1 MNRRSHIRRR
11 RVVAGDAATAGECFG
26 TRAWRARVGG
36 IALAA
41 VRPMLAAAAAPRS
54 HGAVPGAGGSMP
66 ARNGSVAMRKR
77 RMRCFLTLWVASVG
91 LATLAAGAFVTAR
104 AQRDPVEASAPRAA
118 ATAAPL
124 AASSSPVR

>member
-1 MNRRSHIRRR
+1 
-11 RVVAGDAATAGECFG
+11 
-26 TRAWRARVGG
+26 
-36 IALAA
+36 
-41 VRPMLAAAAAPRS
+41 MLAAAAAPRS
-54 HGAVPGAGGSMP
+54 HGALPGAGGSMS

-77 RMRCFLTLWVASVG
+77 RMRCFLALWVASVG

-104 AQRDPVEASAPRAA
+104 AERDAVATSAPRAA